1 MSNSGK
7 KRYYL
12 NRSVAKKIREKG
24 GVTCNL
30 KQEEDNI
37 LLKFKTRHSLKNS
50 SLEIKHRSS
59 GEILEYAIVDKRA
72 TVPLKD
78 LYDFKNNVF
87 DIYVRFD
94 GEDIRRVIFS
104 SKNKSF
110 GGFLENENKAIV
122 CYSTIENNLSLKFKK
137 IFSYS
142 TNIDSFEMKDG
153 KLIINGLLNLDMH
166 INNPNV
172 NLGFYLK
179 IINRINKKEYCKRIE
194 SQKFEMDMD
203 DLLETVGFG
212 TYDLYFISDYNG
224 EIKEKRLK
232 FPFKSDGNIYLYDKR
247 YPILLYPTVYKNLS
261 LKFDYDY
268 SITDIKVYNGN
279 LIMNGEFL
287 NDADIYDKDKH
298 SLPDFFVEI
307 KNRQNGQR
315 IEREIRK
322 DGMSFPLSELL
333 EIADKGLFDF
343 NFKFKSDLDT
353 NKKRIKFSP
362 KLERLKFTLKEY
374 ERVLTVYSTVYGRLS
389 LRLEEKDLDMN
400 ISKLEEIDNK
410 VFIKG
415 SFTPLNE
422 NITKVDKATIVGK
435 NRFGPQINEFNL
447 DLNGNEF
454 EGFIDEFDFEDV
466 DLLNLRIDFFLRLYD
481 EDVFYEDLINLTN
494 LKNYY
499 KDEERFLMK
508 INHGQEIYSYY
519 ATENIKS
526 FALWITTEGFYNNS
540 YRTSQGTTVYND
552 VCDNIPLNENLIFIE
567 SFAGEYYGGNPKY
580 LYEYMLKKG
589 FDKKYSFV
597 WSYSGNEEIPGN
609 PIIVNKKE
617 SSDYYKYLAE
627 AKYWINNNV
636 FPMKRKRKGNVYLQT
651 WHGTPLKK
659 LGWDVKIPGP
669 EVKGR
674 EDFYK
679 ESRNWDYLISS
690 NEYSTKRFGSAFK
703 FEEETLELGYPI
715 NDIYF
720 KNNTNEIEELK
731 NKFNIPQDKKVILY
745 APTWKDDERS
755 KDNVRYFNLDID
767 LEKLY
772 EKLKDDYVIILRT
785 HYFVSK
791 CLNIDE
797 KLKDFVIDLSFYDD
811 ICQLCLI
818 SDILITDYSSV
829 FFDYAHSR
837 RPILFF
843 VPDLEHYVSE
853 VRGLYLNMETDMP
866 GPLIK
871 DNDYLIECIENIGA
885 VEEEYKERYDKFY
898 EKFCSICKG
907 HSSEEIIKRVFELE
921 EDFEK
926 Q

>member
-37 LLKFKTRHSLKNS
+37 LLKFKTRYSLKNS

-94 GEDIRRVIFS
+94 GKDKRRVLFS
-104 SKNKSF
+104 SKNESF
-110 GGFLENENKAIV
+110 SGVLKNEKKAIV
-122 CYSTIENNLSLKFKK
+122 CYSTIKNNLSLKFKK

-142 TNIDSFEMKDG
+142 TNIESFEMEDG

-166 INNPNV
+166 VENPNV

-194 SQKFEMDMD
+194 PQRFEMDMD

-232 FPFKSDGNIYLYDKR
+232 FPFKSDENISLYDKR

-261 LKFDYDY
+261 FKFDYDY
-268 SITDIKVYNGN
+268 SITDIKVDSGN

-307 KNRQNGQR
+307 KNRQTGQR

-322 DGMSFPLSELL
+322 DGMSVPLSELL

-362 KLERLKFTLKEY
+362 KLERLKFTLNEY

-422 NITKVDKATIVGK
+422 NIKKIDKATIVGK

-466 DLLNLRIDFFLRLYD
+466 DLLNSRIDFFLRLYD
-481 EDVFYEDLINLTN
+481 GEVFYQELVNLSN
-494 LKNYY
+494 LNSFYN
-499 KDEERFLMK
+499 DEERFL
-508 INHGQEIYSYY
+508 INISDEDNLYAYY
-519 ATENIKS
+519 ATAGQHS
-526 FALWITTEGFYNNS
+526 LSLWVTTEQSFEKS
-540 YRTSQGTTVYND
+540 YVISSGRTIYRNASKEK
-552 VCDNIPLNENLIFIE
+552 LNENMVFFE
-567 SFAGEYYGGNPKY
+567 SFFGKSYAGNPKY
-580 LYEYMLKKG
+580 IYEEMLKMG
-589 FDKKYSFV
+589 LDKKYTFV
-597 WSYSGNEEIPGN
+597 WAYNGEDGDIIPGN
-609 PIIVNKKE
+609 PIIVKRYE
-617 SSDYYKYLAE
+617 AGDYYKYLAQS
-627 AKYWINNNV
+627 KYWVNNII
-636 FPMKRKRKGNVYLQT
+636 FPIHYKRKGNVYLQT

-659 LGWDVKIPGP
+659 LGFDITIPGP
-669 EVKGR
+669 EVEGR
-674 EDFYK
+674 DNFYS

-690 NEYSTKRFGSAFK
+690 NEYSTEIFKRAFK
-703 FEEETLELGYPI
+703 FEEEVLEMGYPI
-715 NDIYF
+715 NDIF
-720 KNNTNEIEELK
+720 FRKNEKVISEIKDRLE
-731 NKFNIPQDKKVILY
+731 IPQDKKIILY
-745 APTWKDDERS
+745 APTWKDDEQN
-755 KDNVRYFNLDID
+755 DAWDHYFNLEID
-767 LEKLY
+767 LERLY
-772 EKLKDDYVIILRT
+772 EKFGDTHTILLKMHHL
-785 HYFVSK
+785 VSE
-791 CLNIDE
+791 NFTIDE
-797 KLKDFVIDLSFYDD
+797 KMKGFAMDLSKYDD
-811 ICQLCLI
+811 IQELYII

-871 DNDYLIECIENIGA
+871 DNDYLIECIENIDA
-885 VEEEYKERYDKFY
+885 VEEEYKERYDSFY
-898 EKFCSICKG
+898 EKFCSICEG
-907 HSSEEIIKRVFELE
+907 HSSQDIIKRVFELE
-921 EDFEK
+921 END
-926 Q
+926 